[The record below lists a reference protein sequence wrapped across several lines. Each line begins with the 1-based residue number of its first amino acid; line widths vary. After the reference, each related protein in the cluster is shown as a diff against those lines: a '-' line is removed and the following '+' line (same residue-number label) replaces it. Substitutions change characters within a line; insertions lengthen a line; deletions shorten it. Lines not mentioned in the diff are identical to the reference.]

1 MSLKGIMSISGLGG
15 LFKVIAQTK
24 TGFIVESLTDKK
36 KSIVHSSQKVSML
49 DDISVYTTSDDKP
62 LKEVLWTMKETAGES
77 LPVSSK
83 SEPTELKKYFKTVV
97 PDFDEGRVYA
107 SDIKKIVSWYGL
119 LKDILTKEEEPKE
132 AETVSEVSSPK
143 EETETVKEK
152 KPAKKAAAKKKS
164 AE

>member
-1 MSLKGIMSISGLGG
+1 MSISGLGG

-62 LKEVLWTMKETAGES
+62 LKEVLWTMKEAAGDS

-83 SEPTELKKYFKTVV
+83 SEPMELKKYFKTVV
-97 PDFDEGRVYA
+97 PDFDEERVYA

-119 LKDILTKEEEPKE
+119 LKDILTKEDEPKE
-132 AETVSEVSSPK
+132 VEPVSEVVSPK
-143 EETETVKEK
+143 EEAETVKEK
-152 KPAKKAAAKKKS
+152 KPSKKAVAKKKS